1 MTASPVTPCHPPM
14 TPPAVV
20 IRVTGGVGIGRG
32 GGGLM
37 TGRKG
42 HQRPSTTSAKYGALR
57 CPVTRAT
64 LAVRGVGADRKR
76 F

>member
-20 IRVTGGVGIGRG
+20 IRVTDGVEIGRG
-32 GGGLM
+32 GGDLM

-42 HQRPSTTSAKYGALR
+42 HQRPSMTSAKYGAR
-57 CPVTRAT
+57 
-64 LAVRGVGADRKR
+64 
-76 F
+76 